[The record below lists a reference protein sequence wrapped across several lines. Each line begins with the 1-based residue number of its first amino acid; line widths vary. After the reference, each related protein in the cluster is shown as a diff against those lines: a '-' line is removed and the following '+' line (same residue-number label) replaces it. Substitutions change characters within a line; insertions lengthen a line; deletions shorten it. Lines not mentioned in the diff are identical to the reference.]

1 MKKLI
6 SVILCTALLLTL
18 PFYVCAAEEPETSAE
33 AFVLYCAENGEIIL
47 SKNENKRMKPAS
59 TTKLMTA
66 LITLEEAAKNDRL
79 VTFTP
84 EMTAE
89 GSSMYLKYGEKLRLS
104 DLAAGMMMCSGNDA
118 ANAAAT
124 AISGSTEKFAGLM
137 NARAKK
143 LGMENTHFV
152 TANGLDDEKHY
163 STARDLALLM
173 AAGLQNKAFAELT
186 AQKGATVSFAEPEDK
201 TVVYANHNRLLRLYE
216 NCIGGKTGYTTA
228 AGRCLVS
235 AARRGGVTLICVTL
249 DDKNDWNDHISLY
262 ESGFSRLSGFRAED
276 SSFVIKLPCVGG
288 AEDEVD
294 VRGEA
299 DVSLVTAAGRA
310 KNIQRKIYLDS
321 FVYAPVKK
329 GEKLGRIDYLLDGR
343 VLKSIA
349 LIAGEDVEIRKTRIN
364 LLRMLKAV

>member
-1 MKKLI
+1 MKKII
-6 SVILCTALLLTL
+6 SVLLCLALLLTL
-18 PFYVCAAEEPETSAE
+18 PFYAGAAEEPETSAG
-33 AFVLYCAENGEIIL
+33 AFVLYCAENGEIL
-47 SKNENKRMKPAS
+47 FSKNKDKRMKPAS
-59 TTKLMTA
+59 TTKLMTT
-66 LITLEEAAKNDRL
+66 LLTLEEAAKNDRL

-84 EMTAE
+84 EMAAE

-118 ANAAAT
+118 ANAAAA
-124 AISGSTEKFAGLM
+124 AISGSVEKFANLM
-137 NARAKK
+137 NVRAKK

-186 AQKGATVSFAEPEDK
+186 ASKSATVCFAEPDDK
-201 TVVYANHNRLLRLYE
+201 TVVYSNHNRLLRLYE

-262 ESGFSRLSGFRAED
+262 ESGFSRLSGFRGED
-276 SSFVIKLPCVGG
+276 SSFVIKLPCAGG
-288 AEDEVD
+288 EEDEVE

-299 DVSLVTAAGRA
+299 DVSLVTEGGRA
-310 KNIQRKIYLDS
+310 KDIQRKIYLDS
-321 FVYAPVKK
+321 FAYAPVSK
-329 GEKLGRIDYLLDGR
+329 GEALGRIEYILDGR
-343 VLKSIA
+343 VLKSVA
-349 LIAGEDVEIRKTRIN
+349 LIACEDVKIKKVRKSLFQII
-364 LLRMLKAV
+364 KII